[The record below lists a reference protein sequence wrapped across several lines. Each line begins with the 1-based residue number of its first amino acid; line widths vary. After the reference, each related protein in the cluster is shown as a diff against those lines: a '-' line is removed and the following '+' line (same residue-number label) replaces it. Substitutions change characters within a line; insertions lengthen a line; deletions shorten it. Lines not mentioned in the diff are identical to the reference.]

1 MLLKSWRRYNAT
13 SYCCYYLNSILDL
26 GIFLALAYVCAHELV
41 LQCEEIKATV
51 GNITFEV

>member
-13 SYCCYYLNSILDL
+13 SYCYYYLNSIFDL